1 MQQALE
7 RALDRAEY
15 VIASAQQRPPE
26 RKYPS
31 NGEKS
36 LYEKL
41 YDIYVEECEKEPEVT
56 EELRNNVN
64 LLEKLLRRES
74 LPCLVVNLYPGKE
87 GYSLMLKGEHGSS
100 AETTRLPYEEGE
112 LLEYLDAEELPPVLV
127 DFLEKS
133 QVNVFHRG
141 CVIAEIRDYR
151 QSSGGEPPH
160 YQSRHILLRPTM
172 QTLACD
178 VEAIASDNPNWT
190 QEDKLLL
197 ESQLILATAE
207 PLCLDPSISVVCTE
221 NRLLYNKQKLN
232 TLPMKRNFKRY
243 SMASLNR
250 QQELSRPPPPELRA
264 PTSCKRIRESKT
276 GGDSGLKTF
285 KAGSCVDTWKQRPC
299 DLAVPSQVDV
309 EKYAKG
315 KKSVR
320 YDDSQPTV
328 WPVHEVQGGL
338 AFGCEAGYQPQAT
351 RPTVRQL
358 TDNSLASGKGSGKE
372 ATWER
377 QLSPPHPSA
386 AGHPCSF
393 LPRPKTD
400 AGRVVSRPEESVQ
413 KSTQRP
419 VQMSHSSSGSAGLGQ
434 PSPGKEPEQPK
445 TGWVQSSVPGRGA
458 KHPAPPM
465 RLPGRSGRS
474 SWGDSLTSQQAGS
487 SQPSGPP
494 ARRSSAA
501 AAASSAS
508 AAASSSASASASSS
522 SSSSSSS
529 SAAAPRFSPGEKPA
543 AGPAA
548 APLPAA
554 SQAAPAG
561 ALRPASSAA
570 GIPRVRGYGVRGYG
584 VQGHGVREYG
594 VRGYGVHGHRVRGYG
609 VRGHRVQG
617 YRVRGHRVRGY
628 RVQGYRVRGHRVQG
642 YRVRGYGVRGY
653 RVQGHRIPGY
663 GVRGSGVQGHKVRG
677 YGVRGHGVQ
686 GHRVRGYRVQ
696 GYRVRGHRVQG
707 YRVRGY
713 RVRGYGVRGYGV
725 QGHTVRGYG
734 VRGHGVRGYGV
745 RGHGVQG
752 YRVRGHGVQGYRV
765 QGYRVQGY
773 RVRGHR
779 VQGYRVRGH
788 RVQGYSV
795 WGYGVR
801 GSGVRGYRVRGHTVR
816 GYGVWGYGVQG
827 HRVRGYGVRGH
838 RVQGYRVQGYRVRGH
853 RVQGYRV
860 RGYRV
865 RGHRVQGYR
874 VWGYM
879 VRGYRVQGHTVRGYG
894 VRGYGVQAYGVW
906 GHRVQGYRVRGYRVR
921 GHRLWWYGVQ
931 AYGVRGYR
939 VRGYR
944 VWGYRVR
951 GYRQALV
958 VHLSAVGGFL
968 QPRVPLLS
976 PPASGWSRPGLSPL
990 QQRGRASAAP
1000 PPQVHSTVHGADL
1013 PPPRGPQPSSQAAG
1027 TADRGPPAA
1036 PKP

>member
-56 EELRNNVN
+56 EELRSNVN

-100 AETTRLPYEEGE
+100 AETIRLPYEEGE

-151 QSSGGEPPH
+151 QSSGREPPH

-178 VEAIASDNPNWT
+178 VEAIASDNQNWT

-232 TLPMKRNFKRY
+232 TLPMKRNFKRH

-264 PTSCKRIRESKT
+264 LTSCKRIRESKT
-276 GGDSGLKTF
+276 GGNSGLKTF

-315 KKSVR
+315 KKSVG

-338 AFGCEAGYQPQAT
+338 AFGCEAGYQSQAT
-351 RPTVRQL
+351 RLTVRQL

-386 AGHPCSF
+386 DGHPCSF

-413 KSTQRP
+413 KSTQCP

-474 SWGDSLTSQQAGS
+474 SWGDSLSSQQAGS
-487 SQPSGPP
+487 SQPCP
-494 ARRSSAA
+494 
-501 AAASSAS
+501 
-508 AAASSSASASASSS
+508 
-522 SSSSSSS
+522 
-529 SAAAPRFSPGEKPA
+529 SPGPAPKP
-543 AGPAA
+543 
-548 APLPAA
+548 
-554 SQAAPAG
+554 
-561 ALRPASSAA
+561 
-570 GIPRVRGYGVRGYG
+570 
-584 VQGHGVREYG
+584 
-594 VRGYGVHGHRVRGYG
+594 
-609 VRGHRVQG
+609 
-617 YRVRGHRVRGY
+617 
-628 RVQGYRVRGHRVQG
+628 
-642 YRVRGYGVRGY
+642 
-653 RVQGHRIPGY
+653 
-663 GVRGSGVQGHKVRG
+663 
-677 YGVRGHGVQ
+677 
-686 GHRVRGYRVQ
+686 
-696 GYRVRGHRVQG
+696 
-707 YRVRGY
+707 
-713 RVRGYGVRGYGV
+713 
-725 QGHTVRGYG
+725 
-734 VRGHGVRGYGV
+734 
-745 RGHGVQG
+745 
-752 YRVRGHGVQGYRV
+752 
-765 QGYRVQGY
+765 
-773 RVRGHR
+773 
-779 VQGYRVRGH
+779 
-788 RVQGYSV
+788 
-795 WGYGVR
+795 
-801 GSGVRGYRVRGHTVR
+801 
-816 GYGVWGYGVQG
+816 
-827 HRVRGYGVRGH
+827 
-838 RVQGYRVQGYRVRGH
+838 
-853 RVQGYRV
+853 
-860 RGYRV
+860 
-865 RGHRVQGYR
+865 
-874 VWGYM
+874 
-879 VRGYRVQGHTVRGYG
+879 
-894 VRGYGVQAYGVW
+894 
-906 GHRVQGYRVRGYRVR
+906 
-921 GHRLWWYGVQ
+921 
-931 AYGVRGYR
+931 
-939 VRGYR
+939 
-944 VWGYRVR
+944 
-951 GYRQALV
+951 
-958 VHLSAVGGFL
+958 
-968 QPRVPLLS
+968 
-976 PPASGWSRPGLSPL
+976 PGLSQKSSVELSP
-990 QQRGRASAAP
+990 
-1000 PPQVHSTVHGADL
+1000 VSTL
-1013 PPPRGPQPSSQAAG
+1013 PATALSTAGSSRTTPDARVTVTSVG
-1027 TADRGPPAA
+1027 VEVTRRFRCF
-1036 PKP
+1036 